1 MPVKAFLRVAQPV
14 PYLYGSGLQYYSMC
28 FLPWLSCWMVFLF
41 DWFFVGFGFGGGGG
55 IKQKTVSMQMY
66 AMILLA

>member
-1 MPVKAFLRVAQPV
+1 
-14 PYLYGSGLQYYSMC
+14 
-28 FLPWLSCWMVFLF
+28 MVFLF

-66 AMILLA
+66 AMILLAWMEETLDQLVMVCSDEVGRIGVLVLVVGFFWQVV